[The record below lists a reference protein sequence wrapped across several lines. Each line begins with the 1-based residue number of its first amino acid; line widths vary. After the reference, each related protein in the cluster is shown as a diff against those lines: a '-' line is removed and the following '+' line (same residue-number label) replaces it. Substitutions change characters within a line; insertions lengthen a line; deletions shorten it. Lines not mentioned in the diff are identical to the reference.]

1 MQELEAQAQTQTQDK
16 PKIYDTLKD
25 LIKKPI
31 NALKEKKA
39 DEQKIKEELDNYDAF
54 SASFDYDNAKSANE
68 INKEEFAKK
77 PIDTLQEYMPEE
89 EVSQRS
95 YYQKVRN
102 TGIGYFDNKK
112 ELGLFDA
119 FMAKRLGLDPKYVF
133 HKIDVTSDNTH
144 RVQSY
149 KKNME
154 NIVGGIKNAQ
164 DSVLIG
170 LQMGDKGTKDALK
183 KMGINITGGFYQNK
197 GGRDYEL
204 ATAGLRNNLMYAQTG
219 GGRRV
224 FASDAEDARNAIKTF
239 ENQVSTLSPISR
251 IIDKTLLN
259 LKADMINYKGSGA
272 RSEQIQA
279 VQAHIYNLES
289 ANKIIKKAKSEDRK
303 FTPKEIAELMGL
315 MDIAD
320 I

>member
-1 MQELEAQAQTQTQDK
+1 MQELETQTQEK
-16 PKIYDTLKD
+16 PKFYEGLSEIV
-25 LIKKPI
+25 KKPLGL
-31 NALKEKKA
+31 LKEKRA
-39 DEQKIKEELDNYDAF
+39 DEQKLKEELNNYDAF
-54 SASFDYDNAKSANE
+54 SASFDFDNAKTAKE
-68 INKEEFAKK
+68 LNKEITEQAKK
-77 PIDTLQEYMPEE
+77 PFDVLQEGTPFE
-89 EVSQRS
+89 EVSQKS

-133 HKIDVTSDNTH
+133 HKIDLTSDNTH

-164 DSVLIG
+164 DSVLIA

-183 KMGINITGGFYQNK
+183 KMGINITGGFYQSK

-224 FASDAEDARNAIKTF
+224 FASDAEDARGAIKTF

-272 RSEQIQA
+272 RQEQINA

-289 ANKIIKKAKSEDRK
+289 ANKIIKTAKAEGRK
-303 FTPKEIAELMGL
+303 FTPKEVAELMGL